1 MPDGEQVPISEV
13 VQLAAIDSLLFART
27 FFPKTVRQEPAVF
40 HSEVWD
46 LLESEHRLVNLQ
58 IFRDGAKTTTCRL
71 YGAKRIAY
79 AIARTILFV
88 GKSEGHAVRSTKW
101 LRKQVQHN
109 RRFADTF
116 GLRPGKK
123 WQDTEA
129 EIIHGEDEQPIW
141 IMATGITG
149 STRGILQDDFRPDLI
164 IVDDVIDEENSAT
177 PDGRQKIS
185 DLIYGALVGS
195 LAPASESPDAKLVML
210 QTPLNKEDASTL
222 ALKDKGWKSKRF
234 GCWTPATEGLDLRL
248 QESVWPERWPSAEM
262 RQKKEEYISRNKL
275 SLFLREYECKITSPE
290 TAAFGRNWLEYYQL
304 APEHLVKSMAI
315 DPVPPPSD
323 IQIAKGLR
331 GKDYEAFAVVGAHAG
346 DVYLLDYSL
355 NRGHEP
361 DWTIMEFF
369 RLCLKWRPRIVTVE
383 TTAYQRTLKWLLEQ
397 AMRNR
402 RQYWVVQDFTDSRS
416 KFDRI
421 VDSLSGVASQGR
433 FYVKEEHTE
442 FISQFESYPDIPNE
456 DLLEAT
462 AVATAKL
469 LGLPMGDDAEDSA
482 YAELMAEEKDIP
494 ALEYHM
500 GAP

>member
-1 MPDGEQVPISEV
+1 MPDGEQVSLSEIV
-13 VQLAAIDSLLFART
+13 ELGALDSQFFCKT
-27 FFPKTVRQEPAVF
+27 FFPRTVRQDPASF
-40 HSEVWD
+40 HEEVWE
-46 LLESEHRLVNLQ
+46 LIEGEWRLVNLQ
-58 IFRDGAKTTTCRL
+58 IHRDGAKTSILRMYT
-71 YGAKRIAY
+71 AKRIAY
-79 AIARTILFV
+79 GLAHTILYV

-109 RRFADTF
+109 RLFADTF
-116 GLRPGKK
+116 GLRPGDK
-123 WQDTEA
+123 WQDIES
-129 EIIHGEDEQPIW
+129 EIWHGTDEYPVW

-149 STRGILQDDFRPDLI
+149 SVRGINQDDFRPDLI

-177 PDGRQKIS
+177 PDGRRKIS

-195 LAPASESPDAKLVML
+195 LAPSSEAPDAKLVML

-248 QESVWPERWPSAEM
+248 QKSAWPARWPSAEM
-262 RQKKEEYISRNKL
+262 RQKKEEFIGRNKL
-275 SLFLREYECKITSPE
+275 SLFLREYECKLTSPE
-290 TAAFGRNWLEYYQL
+290 TAAFGANWLEYYKL
-304 APEHLVKSMAI
+304 TPEHLVKSMAI

-331 GKDYEAFAVVGAHAG
+331 GKDYEAFAVVGAHSG

-397 AMRNR
+397 AMRSR
-402 RQYWVVQDFTDSRS
+402 RQYWVVQDFTDGRS

-433 FYVKEEHTE
+433 FFVREDQTE
-442 FISQFESYPDIPNE
+442 FISQFETYPDIPNE
-456 DLLEAT
+456 DLLEAV

-469 LGLPMGDDAEDSA
+469 LGLPLGDGDEDDA

-494 ALEYHM
+494 ALDYSM